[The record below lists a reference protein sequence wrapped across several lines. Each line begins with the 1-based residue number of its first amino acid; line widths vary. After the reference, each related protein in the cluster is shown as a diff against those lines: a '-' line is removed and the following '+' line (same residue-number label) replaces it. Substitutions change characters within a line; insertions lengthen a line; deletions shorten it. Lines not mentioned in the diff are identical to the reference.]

1 MGNFD
6 HASDVV
12 FETFQF
18 GTFVSKGG
26 GKFLGFKSIMNLN
39 DHVFTH
45 GTNRVFWTMVPGLL
59 HGSSPLRE
67 VERSKVENLKKRT
80 MSLVRC
86 LLQILVH
93 SNPLHS

>member
-1 MGNFD
+1 
-6 HASDVV
+6 
-12 FETFQF
+12 
-18 GTFVSKGG
+18 
-26 GKFLGFKSIMNLN
+26 
-39 DHVFTH
+39 
-45 GTNRVFWTMVPGLL
+45 VPGLL

-80 MSLVRC
+80 MSLAQC